1 VLAVLLAALAA
12 SSGCGQR
19 GPLSLPDSAQ
29 PVQRVDPN
37 AVPPTSA
44 PAPAAEPDGADEEQ
58 AENGR

>member
-1 VLAVLLAALAA
+1 VLAALLAALAA

-37 AVPPTSA
+37 AVPPA
-44 PAPAAEPDGADEEQ
+44 PEPDGADEEQ